1 MFGPDLVRAFA
12 DFKDLWDPTGVMNPG
27 KIVRAARPDQHLRLG
42 TDHQPAAVATTFAF
56 SADDGSMARAT
67 QRCVG
72 VGRCRRTDGGTM
84 CPSYMV
90 TLEEVHS
97 TRGRAH
103 LLWELLNGE
112 EIDDGWRSSEVAESL
127 DLCLSCKGCKHDC
140 PVDVDL
146 ATYKAEFLSH
156 HYARRLRP
164 RPAYAMGLI
173 AWWARIASRA
183 PRLVNR
189 LASVPVLH
197 RALTSAAGLT
207 DERPVPTFSRR
218 TLRRRLAGR
227 PVAGRASGAVPKRT
241 GSRGRV
247 LLWLDTFTDHFDAE
261 IGVAAVEALEALGF
275 EVVLPRS
282 TRCCGRP
289 LYDYGMLT
297 LARRWLEGIVDDLRD
312 EIRSGTPVVVLEP
325 SCLAVFRDE
334 LTELLPHDHDA
345 RRLAAQTYGLAELV
359 GRHVDLDD
367 LAAGS
372 GPDVLYHPH
381 CHQQAVVGTDADH
394 ALLAALG
401 CEVTDSEAGC
411 CGLAGSFGFE
421 AEKYDVS
428 VAIGERKLAP
438 MVRDLGTDAVV
449 VADGFSCRTQ
459 VADLTGRRPRHVAE
473 LLRDRVAPSRRE
485 EHDA

>member
-1 MFGPDLVRAFA
+1 MPAIINKRDPVATRQRILACAGQLLVEGEGALEMAWVAKAAGVSAGLAYHHFGSKEGLLVAVVN
-12 DFKDLWDPTGVMNPG
+12 DFYDRVE
-27 KIVRAARPDQHLRLG
+27 AASLMARLDGATDWEARERERLRLYI
-42 TDHQPAAVATTFAF
+42 DFLLSDPL
-56 SADDGSMARAT
+56 
-67 QRCVG
+67 G
-72 VGRCRRTDGGTM
+72 V
-84 CPSYMV
+84 V
-90 TLEEVHS
+90 V
-97 TRGRAH
+97 
-103 LLWELLNGE
+103 
-112 EIDDGWRSSEVAESL
+112 
-127 DLCLSCKGCKHDC
+127 LS
-140 PVDVDL
+140 
-146 ATYKAEFLSH
+146 
-156 HYARRLRP
+156 
-164 RPAYAMGLI
+164 
-173 AWWARIASRA
+173 
-183 PRLVNR
+183 R
-189 LASVPVLH
+189 LAHAP
-197 RALTSAAGLT
+197 
-207 DERPVPTFSRR
+207 
-218 TLRRRLAGR
+218 
-227 PVAGRASGAVPKRT
+227 
-241 GSRGRV
+241 
-247 LLWLDTFTDHFDAE
+247 
-261 IGVAAVEALEALGF
+261 GVAAVEALEALGF